1 MFRTDRRKQVVS
13 SDWLIQLPVSKAW
26 NSECRLASASI
37 HNDINKSDQRAGK
50 ALQWSC
56 RSITWKRS
64 IHKSLSDHQW
74 VPCSVSEGCRQSWA
88 ERTVLVFAN
97 EALTSPLKTL
107 LYVINQFKLR
117 SFLSQREHSVSNKIA
132 VKIQKFFQ
140 DCCAFTVV
148 LSCTFSISY
157 FLM

>member
-64 IHKSLSDHQW
+64 IHKSLSDPPVSSMFGQRRLSPKLSWTHSFGICQW
-74 VPCSVSEGCRQSWA
+74 SA
-88 ERTVLVFAN
+88 
-97 EALTSPLKTL
+97 
-107 LYVINQFKLR
+107 
-117 SFLSQREHSVSNKIA
+117 H
-132 VKIQKFFQ
+132 
-140 DCCAFTVV
+140 
-148 LSCTFSISY
+148 
-157 FLM
+157 